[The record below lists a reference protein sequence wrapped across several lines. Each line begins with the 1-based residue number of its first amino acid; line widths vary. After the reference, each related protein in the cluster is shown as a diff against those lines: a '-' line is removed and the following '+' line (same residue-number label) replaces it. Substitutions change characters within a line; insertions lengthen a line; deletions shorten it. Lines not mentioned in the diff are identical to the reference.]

1 MRCKSCNYPLWQLT
15 SRECP
20 ECGTPFKPS
29 DFDFVPNS
37 VRFCCPHC
45 QQTYY
50 GIGPRGHLEPFSFEC
65 VTCNRAITMD
75 QTVTLPAEGVLDAQT
90 QPGRNP
96 WAERRQSS
104 LFGAWFRT
112 VGLAI
117 GMPYRLAANTPPSS
131 SGGAAFAFGYSVL
144 LLYSLTGVVWLFAF
158 PMVFL
163 AGRSAGMGL
172 GVVASLVAAVIGL
185 AVLLLLLILVVHGAL
200 RLTGSAERG
209 LRGTAQAICYSAA
222 VNVPMAVPCVSFY
235 IAWLGWIWWAIAAG
249 FMLVAIHRIR
259 SWRAVVA
266 VSVPVSMVVL
276 SVAGLIAFAV
286 LQGQRAGAAAAAAA
300 AAAPPASQVLGMQ
313 STKRVVQALADSA
326 GREGYPQHI
335 AEAIASGSPINLL
348 AYDAAPGRDRQVLIG
363 GISLDRFLNMPT
375 ELQSAVAQSA
385 AAELPFETVAYRVG
399 DYVFTYPGIDPSK
412 ADSGEAGLW
421 LVVYWPLGLAKTDST
436 SGLVCTG
443 EVRGVVR
450 SQVAQGF
457 ESVLAAQNT
466 LRAQFGLRAIPH
478 PADLSE
484 NQIHTGDAEPAV
496 PPAESP

>member
-1 MRCKSCNYPLWQLT
+1 MRCKSCNYPLWQLN

-29 DFDFVPNS
+29 DFEFVPNS

-50 GIGPRGHLEPFSFEC
+50 GIGPRGHLEPFAFEC

-75 QTVTLPAEGVLDAQT
+75 QTVTLPAEGVLDSQT

-104 LFGAWFRT
+104 FLGAWFRT
-112 VGLAI
+112 IGLAI
-117 GMPYRLAANTPPSS
+117 GVPFRLAANTPSSS
-131 SGGAAFAFGYSVL
+131 SGGTAFAFGYSVL

-172 GVVASLVAAVIGL
+172 GVIAGLVAAVIGL
-185 AVLLLLLILVVHGAL
+185 AVLLFLLILVVHGAL

-209 LRGTAQAICYSAA
+209 LRGTAQAVCYSAA

-235 IAWLGWIWWAIAAG
+235 VAWLGWIWWAIAAG

-266 VSVPVSMVVL
+266 VSVPVAMVVL
-276 SVAGLIAFAV
+276 SVAGLVTFAV
-286 LQGQRAGAAAAAAA
+286 LQGQRAGAAAAVAAQSA
-300 AAAPPASQVLGMQ
+300 AQTLGVQ
-313 STKRVVQALADSA
+313 STTRVVQVLAASA
-326 GREGYPQHI
+326 SQEGYPQHI
-335 AEAIASGSPINLL
+335 AEVVSGGSPVNLL
-348 AYDAAPGRDRQVLIG
+348 AYDAAPDRDRRVLIG
-363 GISLDRFLNMPT
+363 GVSLDRFLSMPQ

-385 AAELPFETVAYRVG
+385 AAELPPDAVAYRVG
-399 DYVFTYPGIDPSK
+399 DYVFTYPGIAPSM
-412 ADSGEAGLW
+412 SQGAGASLW
-421 LVVYWPLGLAKTDST
+421 LVVYWPLGLAKTDTT
-436 SGLVCTG
+436 SGLVCIG
-443 EVRGVVR
+443 EAGGVVR
-450 SQVAQGF
+450 AQVAQGF
-457 ESVLAAQNT
+457 DSALAAQNT
-466 LRAQFGLRAIPH
+466 LRVKFGLRAIPH

-484 NQIHTGDAEPAV
+484 NQVHTGGAEQI
-496 PPAESP
+496 PPVESP